1 MLGSHT
7 KKGFIPVK
15 TLGYIT
21 QEPEKHSVQDTEEIE
36 FCMNCAKEDCP
47 GNCADMKRFRNTAM
61 ARKAYNSPAER
72 GKSAGME
79 NPLRRY

>member
-7 KKGFIPVK
+7 KNGFIPVK
-15 TLGYIT
+15 SLGYIT
-21 QEPEKHSVQDTEEIE
+21 QEPAKLSTQDNEEISI
-36 FCMNCAKEDCP
+36 CLNCTKKDCP
-47 GNCADMKRFRNTAM
+47 GNCADMKQFRNTTM

-72 GKSAGME
+72 VKSAGRE

>member
-7 KKGFIPVK
+7 KKGFIPVQ

-21 QEPEKHSVQDTEEIE
+21 QTPVQVSTQDNEEIE
-36 FCMNCAKEDCP
+36 ICLNCTKKDCP
-47 GNCADMKRFRNTAM
+47 GKCAEMKRFRNAKM

-72 GKSAGME
+72 VKSAGRE

>member
-7 KKGFIPVK
+7 KKGFIPVN

-21 QEPEKHSVQDTEEIE
+21 QAPAKLSTHDNEEIAI
-36 FCMNCAKEDCP
+36 CLNCTKKDCP
-47 GNCADMKRFRNTAM
+47 GNCADMKRFRNTTM

-72 GKSAGME
+72 GKSASRE

>member
-7 KKGFIPVK
+7 KNGFIPVK
-15 TLGYIT
+15 SLGYIT
-21 QEPEKHSVQDTEEIE
+21 QGPAKLSTQDNEEISI
-36 FCMNCAKEDCP
+36 CLNCTKKDCP

-72 GKSAGME
+72 GKSSGMG

>member
-21 QEPEKHSVQDTEEIE
+21 QEPAKLSTQDNEEISI
-36 FCMNCAKEDCP
+36 CLNCTKEDCP
-47 GNCADMKRFRNTAM
+47 GNCADMKRFRNTTM
-61 ARKAYNSPAER
+61 ARNTQNSPAER

-79 NPLRRY
+79 KIH

>member
-15 TLGYIT
+15 SLGYIT
-21 QEPEKHSVQDTEEIE
+21 QEPAKVSTQDKEEIE
-36 FCMNCAKEDCP
+36 FCMNCTKNDCP
-47 GNCADMKRFRNTAM
+47 GNCADMKRFRNATM

-72 GKSAGME
+72 EKGTGSE